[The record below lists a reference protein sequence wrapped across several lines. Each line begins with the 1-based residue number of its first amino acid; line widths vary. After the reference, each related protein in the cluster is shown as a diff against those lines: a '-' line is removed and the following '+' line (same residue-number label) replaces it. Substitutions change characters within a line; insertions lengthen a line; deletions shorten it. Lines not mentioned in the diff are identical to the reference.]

1 MGIINQIKEC
11 FKNNH
16 KNDNKTIVSFKSR
29 QTVNFQECVICL
41 EYMKNQEILTM
52 IHCSHM
58 YHTKCLERWILI
70 NNTCPLCDI
79 KVNKI

>member
-1 MGIINQIKEC
+1 MEIINQIKEC
-11 FKNNH
+11 FKNNN

-29 QTVNFQECVICL
+29 QIGNFQECVICL
-41 EYMKNQEILTM
+41 EDMKNQEILTL

-58 YHTKCLERWILI
+58 YHTKCLESWILI